1 LEERRVTEYMNKD
14 LHKSVWLLL
23 PIIVAFMPY
32 IARLIGIHT
41 DAYMYGEKGIIENL
55 TVIFLF
61 IAIIACLLFLFSKE
75 KIQGAS
81 FASWMI
87 IFLLGAIYYAGEEM
101 SWGQHYFG
109 WSTPEQ
115 WTEFN
120 DQQETNLHNTAA
132 IFDQIPRT
140 LLSIAA
146 LIGGVLIPI
155 FRKFKN
161 HIPKKESFFDWLLP
175 TYVCLPAAL
184 FSLLVSWHEKI
195 YEILDIVIP
204 VALDIRAGETKE
216 CLLALFMMMY
226 ALSVWYRNRNVR
238 LGVN

>member
-1 LEERRVTEYMNKD
+1 MNKD
-14 LHKSVWLLL
+14 LHKIVWLVL
-23 PIIVAFMPY
+23 PIVVAVMPY
-32 IARLIGIHT
+32 IARFIGTHT
-41 DAYMYGEKGIIENL
+41 DGYMYGEKGVIENI
-55 TVIFLF
+55 TVIFLL
-61 IAIIACLLFLFSKE
+61 IAIIVCVLFLVAKE
-75 KIQGAS
+75 KIQFS
-81 FASWMI
+81 SLKIWMVL
-87 IFLLGAIYYAGEEM
+87 FLLGAIYYAGEEL
-101 SWGQHYFG
+101 SWGQHFFG
-109 WSTPEQ
+109 WGTPEQ

-161 HIPKKESFFDWLLP
+161 HLPNKESFFDWLLP

-184 FSLLVSWHEKI
+184 LSLLVSWHEKM
-195 YEILDIVIP
+195 YKILDITIP
-204 VALDIRAGETKE
+204 EALDIRAGETKE

-226 ALSVWYRNRNVR
+226 ALSIWYRNRNVNTESR
-238 LGVN
+238 

>member
-1 LEERRVTEYMNKD
+1 MNKD
-14 LHKSVWLLL
+14 IHKVVWLFL
-23 PIIVAFMPY
+23 PIVVAALPY
-32 IARLIGIHT
+32 AVRFISLES
-41 DAYMYGEKGIIENL
+41 DSYLYGEKGIIENL

-61 IAIIACLLFLFSKE
+61 VAIASAIMFLFSNNTNF
-75 KIQGAS
+75 KIMGI
-81 FASWMI
+81 WMGV
-87 IFLLGAIYYAGEEM
+87 FLLGAIYYAGEEL

-109 WSTPEQ
+109 WGTPEQ

-120 DQQETNLHNTAA
+120 DQQETNLHNTSA

-155 FRKFKN
+155 FRKYKN
-161 HIPKKESFFDWLLP
+161 HIPNKNAYLDWLFP

-184 FSLLVSWHEKI
+184 LSLLVSWHEKV
-195 YEILDIVIP
+195 YEFLEVGIP
-204 VALDIRAGETKE
+204 AVLDIRAGETKE

-226 ALSVWYRNRNVR
+226 ALSLWYRNRNI
-238 LGVN
+238 LTE

>member
-1 LEERRVTEYMNKD
+1 MNKD
-14 LHKSVWLLL
+14 LHKLVWLVL
-23 PIIVAFMPY
+23 PIVVAVMPY
-32 IARLIGIHT
+32 IARMVGLHT
-41 DAYMYGEKGIIENL
+41 DGYMYGEKGIIENL
-55 TVIFLF
+55 TVIFLL
-61 IAIIACLLFLFSKE
+61 IAIISCVIFLFAKE
-75 KIQGAS
+75 KIQFKALK
-81 FASWMI
+81 AWMV

-101 SWGQHYFG
+101 SWGQHFFG
-109 WSTPEQ
+109 WGTPEQ

-140 LLSIAA
+140 LLSLAA

-155 FRKFKN
+155 FRRFKN

-184 FSLLVSWHEKI
+184 LSLLVSWHEKV
-195 YEILDIVIP
+195 YEALGVAIP
-204 VALDIRAGETKE
+204 SVLDIRAGEAKE

-226 ALSVWYRNRNVR
+226 ALSVWYRNKNVSSGR
-238 LGVN
+238 A